1 MKIGILTFHRAENF
15 GAVLQCYALQSF
27 LESQGFEVKVIDYRC
42 RAIEQTYYFLNV
54 KSLFSRFNIFASIL
68 NYFNQ
73 MYQWKDRLHKK
84 RGYEMFRKKFLH
96 LTDPMYE
103 IKKDLGFDVYITG
116 SDQVWNTQLLHGL
129 NKMYFLDF
137 PQSEGVKRI
146 SYAVSSEQNAI
157 NELSKYESYL
167 RHALNNFTSISVRE
181 NAFASELKKYTSK
194 NIHVC
199 LDPTFLITKEN
210 YIKLAIKPKYNN
222 YILVYHMAEIPEGS
236 KLAEKIARKNGA
248 KVVEIHARFANRK
261 DKTRHM
267 QNVGPLE
274 LLGYIAYANMII
286 TTSFH
291 GLALSLILEK
301 NFYVISKSGNL
312 RLRHILGELGLSNR
326 IIVPENDVFTD
337 DINYKSVSEKIR
349 VLSEDSKKFLINAL
363 NN

>member
-42 RAIEQTYYFLNV
+42 KAIEQTYYFLNI

-68 NYFNQ
+68 NYMNQ
-73 MYQWKDRLHKK
+73 IYQWKDRLHRK
-84 RGYEMFRKKFLH
+84 RGYENFRKKFLH
-96 LTDPMYE
+96 LTDPMNE
-103 IKKDLGFDVYITG
+103 IEKDLGFDVYITG

-129 NKMYFLDF
+129 DKMYFLDF
-137 PQSEGVKRI
+137 PQSEGTKRI

-157 NELSKYESYL
+157 NELRKYENYL
-167 RHALNNFTSISVRE
+167 RRALNNFTSISVRE
-181 NAFASELKKYTSK
+181 SAFAYELKKYTSK

-199 LDPTFLITKEN
+199 LDPTFLIARED
-210 YIKLAIKPKYNN
+210 YIKLAIRPKYNN

-248 KVVEIHARFANRK
+248 KIVEIHARFANRK
-261 DKTRHM
+261 DKSRHI

-274 LLGYIAYANMII
+274 LLGYIAYANMVI

-301 NFYVISKSGNL
+301 NFYVMSKSGNL
-312 RLRHILGELGLSNR
+312 RLRNICSELGLSNR
-326 IIVPENDVFTD
+326 IIVPESDVFLD

-349 VLSEDSKKFLINAL
+349 NLSEYSKKFLVNSIIK
-363 NN
+363 